1 MSADA
6 LRVLTVRQP
15 WAWAIVHGGKD
26 VENRVR
32 SLGPYRGPVAIHAG
46 LALDHEYDAHLI
58 GKAVG
63 RLARSTRAGLDL
75 VAKRAGDTRTPGNEI
90 TERFGNLGAVIGV
103 VDLVGAHLGGATGCH
118 PDPGDPQRLAR
129 CSPWAMPDHHHLELA
144 NPRPLATP
152 IPAKGRL
159 GLWRPDPDLTAAI
172 LAALPKE
179 TDHA

>member
-26 VENRVR
+26 VENRAR
-32 SLGPYRGPVAIHAG
+32 SLGPYRGPVAIHAS
-46 LALDHEYDAHLI
+46 LALDHEYDARLI
-58 GKAVG
+58 GEAVG
-63 RLARSTRAGLDL
+63 RLARSTRAGLER
-75 VAKRAGDTRTPGNEI
+75 VAKHAGAVRAPGNEI

-152 IPAKGRL
+152 IPARGRL

-179 TDHA
+179 TPDA